1 MPKQSESPSGN
12 WRYTGSRR
20 GLFLFG
26 WLRRIAV
33 KDYMSKAETLRNIR
47 ILLVIHFGG
56 EHIIRSRINFEISV
70 ERLIDHQR
78 FASFR
83 VRGDGKH
90 LVKLIF
96 EMQVFF
102 SDKNFS

>member
-1 MPKQSESPSGN
+1 MPKQSESPSEN
-12 WRYTGSRR
+12 WFRYRLSE

-26 WLRRIAV
+26 WLRRISV

-47 ILLVIHFGG
+47 VFLVIHFGG
-56 EHIIRSRINFEISV
+56 KHIIRPRIDLEVTI

-78 FASFR
+78 LTCFR
-83 VRGDGKH
+83 VRGDSKH
-90 LVKLIF
+90 LIKLIF